1 MIRRPPSSTRT
12 DTLVPYTTLF
22 RSFTSGTTGVPKATV
37 QFHRDLL
44 IPADG
49 FSASALEPSP
59 EDRFCS
65 SAPIGFTFGLGAL
78 VLFPFRARA
87 TSVIIERP
95 TATALVETIDRH
107 CVTLLLTEPI
117 SNRPML
123 YGIGGTHV

>member
-49 FSASALEPSP
+49 FSASPLEPSP
-59 EDRFCS
+59 EARFCS
-65 SAPIGFTFGLGAL
+65 CAPIGFTFGLGAL

-87 TSVIIERP
+87 TSVRSEGH
-95 TATALVETIDRH
+95 TSALQSLMR
-107 CVTLLLTEPI
+107 I
-117 SNRPML
+117 SSAVFCLKNK
-123 YGIGGTHV
+123 THKAHIKRLHN